1 MNVVQMLNA
10 VIESVGN
17 RLVDLDPDT
26 GRRVD
31 DLEGKTLCLCILN
44 EGGERLFPEWTLSFE
59 NGTFRLLSD
68 FDGSADV
75 TLSGTIP
82 VFARLAFKN
91 KIDQKLTAG
100 ELKISGDI
108 ELGQQ
113 FQRLVEQL
121 DIDWEEQVARIIG
134 DIPARQFGNL
144 MRATLRW
151 QSQSAAILG
160 QDIAEYLQE
169 ESHELVTRVEVES
182 FLRDV
187 DTLRADA
194 ERLEQRVMRL
204 REISDDTV

>member
-1 MNVVQMLNA
+1 
-10 VIESVGN
+10 
-17 RLVDLDPDT
+17 
-26 GRRVD
+26 
-31 DLEGKTLCLCILN
+31 
-44 EGGERLFPEWTLSFE
+44 
-59 NGTFRLLSD
+59 
-68 FDGSADV
+68 
-75 TLSGTIP
+75 
-82 VFARLAFKN
+82 
-91 KIDQKLTAG
+91 
-100 ELKISGDI
+100 
-108 ELGQQ
+108 
-113 FQRLVEQL
+113 
-121 DIDWEEQVARIIG
+121 VARIIG